1 MDKIMEKTSIKSRID
16 EAVKEANERKA
27 ESKTIEEVT
36 GTEKNIDKIKAVG
49 KEAADT
55 ESFDFPEINESVVEE
70 IKPYDDIEGA
80 TIDVNSMTHPQEV
93 EEIKIRELVMI
104 LMSWNQIQVI
114 KLKLRRK
121 ML

>member
-49 KEAADT
+49 KEAAYT

-80 TIDVNSMTHPQEV
+80 TIDVNRMTHPQEV
-93 EEIKIRELVMI
+93 EEIKFRELVMM